1 MEGDLNAK
9 FEKAAQAIRDNED
22 KARAAKQDD
31 MLDIYGCFKLASVG
45 KVNIDR

>member
-1 MEGDLNAK
+1 MEDITAR
-9 FEKAAQAIRDNED
+9 FEKAAEAIRKNED